1 MMTEKTLGVEPTK
14 ILWTGGWDSTFQLL
28 QLVFIQ
34 NRSVIPFYLIDE
46 PRQSTGMEL
55 FAMEKIRRNIRKID
69 QKIAKL
75 IGPTQIHFV
84 AEIAKQSSI
93 TKAYEAICRRSF
105 IGGQYDWIARFCA
118 QQDISDMQLCIHKD
132 DKAHAVVAD
141 RVTGCPES
149 DKSFR
154 LDHVH
159 HGTDE
164 HTVFQYFS
172 FPVLHLTK
180 LDMQKISRNRGWDG
194 IMMKTWFCHR
204 PKLGNPCGVCN
215 PCLYTLQEGLGWRIP
230 PGRSFLARVNQWLWY
245 PSKQVAKKALA
256 IAR

>member
-93 TKAYEAICRRSF
+93 TKLILLL
-105 IGGQYDWIARFCA
+105 
-118 QQDISDMQLCIHKD
+118 ISDL
-132 DKAHAVVAD
+132 
-141 RVTGCPES
+141 
-149 DKSFR
+149 
-154 LDHVH
+154 L
-159 HGTDE
+159 
-164 HTVFQYFS
+164 
-172 FPVLHLTK
+172 
-180 LDMQKISRNRGWDG
+180 
-194 IMMKTWFCHR
+194 
-204 PKLGNPCGVCN
+204 
-215 PCLYTLQEGLGWRIP
+215 
-230 PGRSFLARVNQWLWY
+230 
-245 PSKQVAKKALA
+245 
-256 IAR
+256 